1 MKKSISYEV
10 KLSSIILLIS
20 ILLLIATVSDTG
32 YIAGLSFL
40 GGFFLTATVLPA
52 VGLEL
57 I

>member
-10 KLSSIILLIS
+10 KLSIVVLLTLALILV
-20 ILLLIATVSDTG
+20 AAFTTVD
-32 YIAGLSFL
+32 YIAGFSFL
-40 GGFFLTATVLPA
+40 GAFFLTAFVVPA